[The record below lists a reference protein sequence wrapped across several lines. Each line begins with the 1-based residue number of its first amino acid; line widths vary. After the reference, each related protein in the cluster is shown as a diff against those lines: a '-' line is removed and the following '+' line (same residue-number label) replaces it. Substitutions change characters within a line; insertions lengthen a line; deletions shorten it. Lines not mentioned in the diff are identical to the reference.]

1 MKNKVY
7 AFIDSQNLNLGI
19 RNQGWKLDFKRFYIY
34 LDEKYKVNKA
44 YLFIGYIK
52 ENQVLYDF
60 LVKVGYK
67 LIFKPTV
74 IHKGETKGNVDA
86 ELVLWS
92 AAVEFNKYDKAIIVA
107 GDGDYRCLI
116 EYLIKKRKLA
126 RLLVPDRKKYSRLLF
141 EFREYIDFLG
151 GLKNKLEH
159 K

>member
-1 MKNKVY
+1 MNKKIY

-19 RNQGWKLDFKRFYIY
+19 RNQGWKLDFKRFFVY
-34 LDEKYKVNKA
+34 LSEKYKVNKVF
-44 YLFIGYIK
+44 LFIGFIK
-52 ENQVLYDF
+52 ENQKLYDF
-60 LVKVGYK
+60 LTKVGYK
-67 LIFKPTV
+67 LVFKPTV

-92 AAVEFNKYDKAIIVA
+92 AAVEYKKYDKVIIVA

-116 EYLIKKRKLA
+116 EYLIKKRKLG
-126 RLLVPDRKKYSRLLF
+126 RLLIPDRHKYSRLLF
-141 EFREYIDFLG
+141 EFREKIDFLG